1 MLLLL
6 LSHAYECM
14 SEFLKTILVMHTCN
28 PSTEEAG
35 RRGSHKCEASL
46 GLHNSTLSQKQNK
59 NSSNFSIIESQ
70 F

>member
-1 MLLLL
+1 
-6 LSHAYECM
+6 
-14 SEFLKTILVMHTCN
+14 MHTCN

-70 F
+70 FWLKIVFVCQSPLIGFTPDIF